1 MLFTPAKLDKADH
14 RVLDLIRNQ
23 HQRLRPLVAAPRR
36 WSGILR
42 KVALARAVRG
52 SNSIEGYRVS
62 VDDAIAA
69 LDDQEPMT
77 ADELSWHAVRGY
89 RDAMTYVL
97 QIALEERPNI
107 TAETLKALHFM
118 MQHYDLT
125 SWPGRWRPG
134 EVYVYDEDN
143 RTTVY
148 IGPAADEVPGL
159 IDELVKDINSTD
171 PDLPAMVR
179 AAMAHL
185 NLVMIHPFKDG
196 NGRMARCLQTLIL
209 ACDGTLMAPEF
220 SSIEEYLGHNQQA
233 YYRVL
238 AKVGGGSWNPGGD
251 TRPWIRFCLTAHH
264 RQARRVE
271 VRAEL
276 ASRLWIQ
283 AEDAVAK
290 ARLPERC
297 VQPLTFCLS
306 GRVLRNA
313 TYRQLTEGLSHNV
326 AGRDLVELTK
336 AGLLEPKG
344 EKRGRYYVPALP
356 LRELADRIG
365 AEVGQRFAVEGD
377 PYD

>member
-1 MLFTPAKLDKADH
+1 MLFSSTELDEADR
-14 RVLDLIRNQ
+14 RVLTLIKGQ

-36 WSGILR
+36 WSGLLR

-52 SNSIEGYRVS
+52 SNSIEGYVVS
-62 VDDAIAA
+62 VDDAFAA
-69 LDDQEPMT
+69 LDDQEPMA
-77 ADELSWHAVRGY
+77 ADDHSWQAVRGY

-97 QIALEERPNI
+97 QIAKDDRPTIN
-107 TAETLKALHFM
+107 AETLKALHFM

-125 SWPGRWRPG
+125 RWPGRWRPG

-143 RTTVY
+143 RVTVY
-148 IGPAADEVPGL
+148 VAPEADQVPDL
-159 IDELVKDINSTD
+159 VEELVEQLNTTD
-171 PDLPAMVR
+171 SDMPAMVR

-238 AKVGGGSWNPGGD
+238 AKVGGGTWNPAGD
-251 TRPWIRFCLTAHH
+251 TQPWIRFCLTAHY
-264 RQARRVE
+264 RQALRVE
-271 VRAEL
+271 QRAEL
-276 ASRLWIQ
+276 ASRLWIR
-283 AEDAVAK
+283 AEEEL
-290 ARLPERC
+290 ARAGLPERC

-313 TYRQLTEGLSHNV
+313 TYRQLVEGLSHN
-326 AGRDLVELTK
+326 AAEIGRAHV
-336 AGLLEPKG
+336 
-344 EKRGRYYVPALP
+344 
-356 LRELADRIG
+356 
-365 AEVGQRFAVEGD
+365 
-377 PYD
+377 